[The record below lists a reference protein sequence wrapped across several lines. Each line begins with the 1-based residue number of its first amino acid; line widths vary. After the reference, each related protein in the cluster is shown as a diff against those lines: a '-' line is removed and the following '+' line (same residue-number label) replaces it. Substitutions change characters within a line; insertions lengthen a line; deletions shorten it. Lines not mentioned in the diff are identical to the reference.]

1 MNKNYIKIGSI
12 VKCTNKLTPRACKMV
27 GETEDIGCYGIVVG
41 HDREPL
47 IIGDKKREYY
57 RIYFT
62 EYSNFVGV
70 EDEYVEETDFTT
82 PELEAKRQIVL
93 NDIKSG
99 NVTPA
104 VLYGD
109 ILTKE
114 LCRVFNAK
122 TGWWDLDKEGKAIKK
137 HDFIGNDKKEE
148 LIGWLIGEYYLV
160 DHHSDTMSLE
170 YENEHKWELSRNRI
184 IDKTISKIQEIFD

>member
-82 PELEAKRQIVL
+82 PELEAKRLIVL

-99 NVTPA
+99 T
-104 VLYGD
+104 
-109 ILTKE
+109 
-114 LCRVFNAK
+114 
-122 TGWWDLDKEGKAIKK
+122 
-137 HDFIGNDKKEE
+137 
-148 LIGWLIGEYYLV
+148 
-160 DHHSDTMSLE
+160 
-170 YENEHKWELSRNRI
+170 
-184 IDKTISKIQEIFD
+184 